1 MNHKCSS
8 SCTSWGAC
16 DDLVADL
23 LSDLA
28 AKEAVLKMLV
38 KTLEKIRREVICSY
52 EHDDDATGCSHH
64 EAEEA
69 LEAIKDSARLL
80 KIAEKEAAV
89 IEAAEEKG
97 SPCREGL
104 ETTSQRPATGRM
116 GGAGDWGQQGEEGGT
131 KCKILKPEK

>member
-38 KTLEKIRREVICSY
+38 
-52 EHDDDATGCSHH
+52 
-64 EAEEA
+64 
-69 LEAIKDSARLL
+69 EAIKDSARLL